1 MILMKRKK
9 KTKVKEE
16 ENIFG
21 FEVDV
26 AKGVCP
32 YCKENT
38 VLISIVKNYYRCGTC
53 GEDTEQYING
63 SIKYLPLNIK
73 IGDLKLH
80 GEKK

>member
-1 MILMKRKK
+1 MKNKK
-9 KTKVKEE
+9 KNKKKEHG
-16 ENIFG
+16 FG

-26 AKGVCP
+26 AKGICP
-32 YCKENT
+32 YCKEHT

-63 SIKYLPLNIK
+63 SIKYLPLDIK
-73 IGDLKLH
+73 LTDLKFN

>member
-1 MILMKRKK
+1 MKNKK
-9 KTKVKEE
+9 KTIKKKEE
-16 ENIFG
+16 NVFG

-26 AKGVCP
+26 AKGTCP
-32 YCKENT
+32 YCKEHT

-63 SIKYLPLNIK
+63 SIKYLPLDIK
-73 IGDLKLH
+73 AGDLKFN